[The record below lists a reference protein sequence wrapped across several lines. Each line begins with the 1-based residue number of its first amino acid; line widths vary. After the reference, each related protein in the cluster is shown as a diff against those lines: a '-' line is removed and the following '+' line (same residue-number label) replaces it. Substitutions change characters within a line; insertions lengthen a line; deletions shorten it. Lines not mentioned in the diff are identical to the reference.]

1 MEYGQGERRADE
13 GPVAHDRR
21 KGPRR
26 VDPGGTVDFDRRRS
40 DRRRRRPG
48 LAALFGAVFGA
59 PGRTEHGASMSSAE
73 LN

>member
-1 MEYGQGERRADE
+1 MEYGQGERRAD
-13 GPVAHDRR
+13 GSVAHDRR

-26 VDPGGTVDFDRRRS
+26 VEPGGTVDFDRRRS

-48 LAALFGAVFGA
+48 LAALFGAIFGA
-59 PGRTEHGASMSSAE
+59 SGRTEHEASMSSAE